1 MYSNITYLINCIDSA
16 RYRAAYTYRILD
28 IVTSLNKQT
37 KGIQKITSDIHAIQK
52 LYNTTA
58 SSLERADAVVEEMV
72 FLSASTKSSTLAAE
86 KIESYRKLYNL
97 RLKFKNTIEMVEKV
111 GQLEKLGRD
120 LETKIEQESSRLYA
134 DAFDRISLDLSKI
147 QEENRTL
154 MLNIKSSADR

>member
-1 MYSNITYLINCIDSA
+1 
-16 RYRAAYTYRILD
+16 
-28 IVTSLNKQT
+28 VTSLDKQT
-37 KGIQKITSDIHAIQK
+37 KGIQKITSDIHVIQK

-97 RLKFKNTIEMVEKV
+97 RLKFKNTIETVEKV
-111 GQLEKLGRD
+111 GQLEKLSRD
-120 LETKIEQESSRLYA
+120 LETRIEQESSRSYA
-134 DAFDRISLDLSKI
+134 DAFDRISFDLSKI

-154 MLNIKSSADR
+154 LLSINSASDR

>member
-1 MYSNITYLINCIDSA
+1 
-16 RYRAAYTYRILD
+16 
-28 IVTSLNKQT
+28 VTSLNKQT
-37 KGIQKITSDIHAIQK
+37 KGIQKITSDIHVIQK

-111 GQLEKLGRD
+111 GQLEKLSRD

-147 QEENRTL
+147 QEENRAL
-154 MLNIKSSADR
+154 LLNIQSASDR

>member
-1 MYSNITYLINCIDSA
+1 M
-16 RYRAAYTYRILD
+16 
-28 IVTSLNKQT
+28 TSLNKQT
-37 KGIQKITSDIHAIQK
+37 KGIQKITSDIHVIQK

-111 GQLEKLGRD
+111 GQLEKLSRD
-120 LETKIEQESSRLYA
+120 LEAKIEQESSRLYA

-154 MLNIKSSADR
+154 MLSISSASDR

>member
-1 MYSNITYLINCIDSA
+1 M
-16 RYRAAYTYRILD
+16 
-28 IVTSLNKQT
+28 TSLNKQT
-37 KGIQKITSDIHAIQK
+37 KGIQKITSDIHVIQK

-111 GQLEKLGRD
+111 GQLEKLSRD
-120 LETKIEQESSRLYA
+120 LEAKIEQESSRLYA

-154 MLNIKSSADR
+154 MLRISSASDR

>member
-1 MYSNITYLINCIDSA
+1 M
-16 RYRAAYTYRILD
+16 
-28 IVTSLNKQT
+28 TSLNKQT
-37 KGIQKITSDIHAIQK
+37 KGIQKITSDIHVIQK
-52 LYNTTA
+52 LYNATA

-111 GQLEKLGRD
+111 GQLEKLSRD
-120 LETKIEQESSRLYA
+120 LEAKIEQESSRLYA

-154 MLNIKSSADR
+154 MLSISSASDR

>member
-1 MYSNITYLINCIDSA
+1 
-16 RYRAAYTYRILD
+16 
-28 IVTSLNKQT
+28 VTSLNKQT
-37 KGIQKITSDIHAIQK
+37 KGIQKITSDIHVIQK

-97 RLKFKNTIEMVEKV
+97 RLKFKNTIEKV
-111 GQLEKLGRD
+111 GQLEKLSRE
-120 LETKIEQESSRLYA
+120 LETKIEQENSRLYA
-134 DAFDRISLDLSKI
+134 DAFDRISLDLNKV

-154 MLNIKSSADR
+154 LLSIKSASDR

>member
-1 MYSNITYLINCIDSA
+1 M
-16 RYRAAYTYRILD
+16 
-28 IVTSLNKQT
+28 TSLNKQT
-37 KGIQKITSDIHAIQK
+37 KGIQKITSDIHVIQK

-58 SSLERADAVVEEMV
+58 SSLERAAAVVEEMV

-111 GQLEKLGRD
+111 GQLEKLSRD
-120 LETKIEQESSRLYA
+120 LEAKIEQESSRLYA

-154 MLNIKSSADR
+154 MLSISSASDR